1 MMEGQWTN
9 ELRLKVEALVDEY
22 VTAGA
27 SQSDVLDVIAK
38 TGVDLRIPNTH
49 APERADN
56 KAVVEEPAN
65 DWPAAT

>member
-1 MMEGQWTN
+1 MEGQWTN
-9 ELRLKVEALVDEY
+9 ELRQRVEALVAEY
-22 VTAGA
+22 VAAGA
-27 SQSDVLDVIAK
+27 EQSDVLDVIAK

-49 APERADN
+49 APVRADE